1 MQHWQS
7 IRICIARL
15 LTFHFTFS
23 KRARMLHFILNC
35 MMCWFLTDKFLACWL
50 QIYFYKIDA
59 YVNHHSL
66 ALCLLSTHLLTNKK
80 VCRQPIDQLF
90 FKAERNYSLTLS
102 LFFIYSCSWK
112 SRVMR
117 TARLHDITTNTASID
132 SSVILNQCPS
142 HGITLF
148 FSVQNTV
155 QSEWWPVQQFSRLFT
170 YCCSYLSKILYYE
183 TVSLFFGI
191 HFCSY
196 TVQFYFS

>member
-1 MQHWQS
+1 
-7 IRICIARL
+7 
-15 LTFHFTFS
+15 
-23 KRARMLHFILNC
+23 
-35 MMCWFLTDKFLACWL
+35 MCWFLTDKFIACWL

-90 FKAERNYSLTLS
+90 FKAERNCSLTLS

-112 SRVMR
+112 SHIMR

-148 FSVQNTV
+148 FAIKNTV
-155 QSEWWPVQQFSRLFT
+155 QSEWWPVQQFFRLLT
-170 YCCSYLSKILYYE
+170 NCYSYSCKILNITLCHYFLGFIS
-183 TVSLFFGI
+183 V
-191 HFCSY
+191 H
-196 TVQFYFS
+196 VQYNFIFHSKYLYSACFLNLVF

>member
-1 MQHWQS
+1 
-7 IRICIARL
+7 
-15 LTFHFTFS
+15 
-23 KRARMLHFILNC
+23 
-35 MMCWFLTDKFLACWL
+35 MCWFLTDKFLACWL

-90 FKAERNYSLTLS
+90 FKAERNCSLTLS

-112 SRVMR
+112 SHIMR

-148 FSVQNTV
+148 FLCPKHCAIGVVACSTV
-155 QSEWWPVQQFSRLFT
+155 FSGYWLTVVLICLKYLLWNCVIIFWDSFLFI
-170 YCCSYLSKILYYE
+170 YS
-183 TVSLFFGI
+183 TVLFFI
-191 HFCSY
+191 ASTYVAQVF
-196 TVQFYFS
+196 